1 MAITWSLRLEIGN
14 IDGVSGH
21 DEILEKFR
29 QVYSDLY
36 NSAGTEEA
44 MSVIKETLHN
54 MIGAD
59 SIKEVE
65 KVTGDVVKK
74 ACCRMK
80 PSKMDVSGSYT
91 SDVFLHA
98 PDIMFEI
105 IAHVFRSFLI
115 HGDVT
120 RSLLVSA
127 FLPLFKGGIKDP

>member
-1 MAITWSLRLEIGN
+1 
-14 IDGVSGH
+14 
-21 DEILEKFR
+21 
-29 QVYSDLY
+29 
-36 NSAGTEEA
+36 
-44 MSVIKETLHN
+44 
-54 MIGAD
+54 
-59 SIKEVE
+59 
-65 KVTGDVVKK
+65 
-74 ACCRMK
+74 MK

-127 FLPLFKGGIKDP
+127 FLPLFKGGIKDPGKSDSYRAICSSSQLLKLLTTLRAKNMDISE